1 MCRSLC
7 LHMGGLRPPP
17 TRCFKAIHASN
28 KEETSCHHHVCR
40 KGKLCRSL
48 CLHMGGLRPPQP
60 AVLKPSML
68 PIKKKHHVITMFA
81 GKESC
86 ADHYVCT
93 WGGCAPPTRCFK
105 AIHASNKEET
115 SCHHHV
121 CRKGSL
127 YHYVWKWGGLPP
139 QPPAASKPSM
149 SAITKKHHVIA
160 RFVAKE
166 GCAAYVVRRPIFSEN
181 ILNHIRTVSREWNF
195 LKTVL
200 IESTMEW

>member
-1 MCRSLC
+1 MQIIMFA
-7 LHMGGLRPPP
+7 HWGG
-17 TRCFKAIHASN
+17 C
-28 KEETSCHHHVCR
+28 
-40 KGKLCRSL
+40 
-48 CLHMGGLRPPQP
+48 RPPQP

-81 GKESC
+81 VKESC

-105 AIHASNKEET
+105 AIHASNKEEI

-127 YHYVWKWGGLPP
+127 CGSLRLEMGGCPLNPA
-139 QPPAASKPSM
+139 AASKPSM
-149 SAITKKHHVIA
+149 SAITKKHHVIT

-166 GCAAYVVRRPIFSEN
+166 GCAVYVVRRPTFSEN
-181 ILNHIRTVSREWNF
+181 ILNHIRTVSREWSSYRMKNGMVIP
-195 LKTVL
+195 LKFQVSWSHQART
-200 IESTMEW
+200 